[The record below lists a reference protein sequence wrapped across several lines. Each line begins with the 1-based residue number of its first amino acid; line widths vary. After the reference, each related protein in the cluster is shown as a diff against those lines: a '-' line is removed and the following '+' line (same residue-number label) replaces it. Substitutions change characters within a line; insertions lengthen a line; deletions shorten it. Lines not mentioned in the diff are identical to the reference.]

1 MSYLVLFDVDGT
13 LLLTHDEVYVKANRD
28 ALLEVYGVA
37 PEPPDLPGD
46 TATAHT
52 RRALKLGGLTDA
64 DIDAGLDRWCKTF
77 STRYVELLSGRDT
90 SDWRA
95 PAHAA
100 ATLSRVDLRAL
111 MTGNPERVA
120 RARME
125 RLGLADLFP
134 NGQGAFGCE
143 RERRVALFELACERA
158 GNWPARDTVAVGDTP
173 LDIQTAQSAGGRC
186 VAVATGRYARN
197 DLVEADAVISAL
209 DELPDALA
217 RLATVD

>member
-1 MSYLVLFDVDGT
+1 MTKKILLVIFAIAGIGAIVRAQDIWGKVVGSSDKPAIAITDFRGAGDAAPFMNAFNQT
-13 LLLTHDEVYVKANRD
+13 LY
-28 ALLEVYGVA
+28 
-37 PEPPDLPGD
+37 
-46 TATAHT
+46 
-52 RRALKLGGLTDA
+52 A